1 MPTEMHEALN
11 NEVHEVYSE
20 VHEPHDDLHEVES
33 KVEQAFNESH
43 GNVYE
48 AQKAAAVA
56 KRIVGETS
64 AVRVEKKADFA
75 IFDHSV
81 SRLIGYQ

>member
-1 MPTEMHEALN
+1 MSTEMHEALN
-11 NEVHEVYSE
+11 NKVHEVSGE
-20 VHEPHDDLHEVES
+20 VHEPYDDLHES
-33 KVEQAFNESH
+33 KVEQAFSCESH
-43 GNVYE
+43 NSVYE

-56 KRIVGETS
+56 KRIVEGTNR
-64 AVRVEKKADFA
+64 AVRVEKKAA